1 MHLHTSSTAPCE
13 DDQTRVFKITHPFHP
28 SRDRQLDLV
37 TYRQNWGE
45 DRIFYYNTENELISV
60 PAQWTDLL
68 DPDPFVTASSG
79 RALFRTD
86 ELIDL
91 VMLIEELDRIADR
104 IADREPEA

>member
-1 MHLHTSSTAPCE
+1 MHLRTSSTAPCE